1 MVKHAMPLPSHCKLF
16 HPRPSLGLQV
26 LKSSFVVI
34 NQNAFFLKILQS
46 RIHFL
51 LIHLESKLLDQ
62 SDVRNKSKMPLSIV
76 TQ

>member
-16 HPRPSLGLQV
+16 HARPSLGLQV
-26 LKSSFVVI
+26 LKTFAVI
-34 NQNAFFLKILQS
+34 NQNTFFLKILHS

-62 SDVRNKSKMPLSIV
+62 SDVQNKSKTPLSLV

>member
-26 LKSSFVVI
+26 LKTFVVI
-34 NQNAFFLKILQS
+34 NQNAFFLKILHS

-51 LIHLESKLLDQ
+51 FIHLESKLLDQ
-62 SDVRNKSKMPLSIV
+62 SDVQNKSKTPLSVV